1 MFFTVTCLFF
11 DSSGMRSGG
20 ICSQMSASPALSA
33 AAAVAE
39 SGM

>member
-1 MFFTVTCLFF
+1 MFFTVICLFF
-11 DSSGMRSGG
+11 ESSGIRSGG
-20 ICSQMSASPALSA
+20 ICSQMSASPAFIA